1 MGQSTE
7 KQGKS
12 KPRLVVLPF
21 QPQEGQAYDGTGLAI
36 HFLLGN
42 IMAIHTGLKEFWFGW
57 RVKNI
62 FPEKE
67 MLRAFCRGEG
77 PRPDATKLGKE
88 QDIRYWLQG
97 RIQQKGDKIQV
108 FLELTD
114 TKEEH
119 IERTTDLT
127 FKPKDQ
133 LTGFHK
139 GFLAWLETCGLPL
152 PGDQAAKAL
161 WHEKTTLE
169 SLDFLGRALETFY
182 LHSSWGEKGP
192 LDLELLNQSV
202 NAAPAS
208 YIAHDLKGWILYK
221 NKNYRAAEESFRSAL
236 KLNSNGIGA
245 LAGLR
250 WCAIY
255 TNDEEKAYTWATA
268 KADIRGE
275 SRDAAKAFVARKM
288 NNDLI

>member
-1 MGQSTE
+1 MEQ
-7 KQGKS
+7 QGKS
-12 KPRLVVLPF
+12 KTRLVVLPF

-42 IMAIHTGLKEFWFGW
+42 IVAIHTGFKEFWFGW
-57 RVKNI
+57 RVKKI
-62 FPEKE
+62 FPEKT
-67 MLRAFCRGEG
+67 MLRAYCRGEG
-77 PRPDATKLGKE
+77 SRLDTTKIGKE

-97 RIQQKGDKIQV
+97 TIQQKDDKIQV
-108 FLELTD
+108 LLELTD
-114 TKEEH
+114 SKEEH

-133 LTGFHK
+133 LTEFHK

-152 PGDQAAKAL
+152 AGDQVAKAL

-169 SLDFLGRALETFY
+169 SLDFLGRALKAFY

-192 LDLELLNQSV
+192 LDLELLNQAV

-221 NKNYRAAEESFRSAL
+221 NKDYKAAEESFRSAL
-236 KLNSNGIGA
+236 KLNSNGLGA

-255 TNDEEKAYTWATA
+255 TNDEEKAYKWAAA

-275 SRDAAKAFVARKM
+275 SRDAAKALVARKM
-288 NNDLI
+288 NKDLI